1 MREGGEMPEITV
13 QGRIVQFQD
22 SVKASRRAI
31 VFLHGAG
38 GSHHTFRDQ
47 WAGMRGA
54 VRMVIPDLPGHG
66 RSGGPPL
73 ESVDACATWLVDFV
87 NEVGLDR
94 FILAGHSMGG
104 AIALQS
110 ALGSLKGLEALV
122 LLGTGARL
130 RISPVIFEGIGQRFR
145 EFAPE
150 LVGWM
155 TSAASSDLLREDITN
170 DVLSTRPDTFLAD
183 FHACNGFDVMDRLG
197 AIRVPTLVVSG
208 DDDRLTP
215 LKYGEYLATNIPGAV
230 LKIIHG
236 AGHLVM
242 LEKPN
247 EVNAVITSFVH
258 SLEG

>member
-1 MREGGEMPEITV
+1 MPEITV
-13 QGRIVQFQD
+13 QGQVVQFQD
-22 SVKASRRAI
+22 SVKASRRTI

-47 WAGMRGA
+47 WAGLKGA
-54 VRMVIPDLPGHG
+54 LRMVIPDLPGHG

-73 ESVDACATWLVDFV
+73 ESVDACAGWLADFV
-87 NEVGLDR
+87 KEIGLDR

-110 ALGSLKGLEALV
+110 ALGGLKGLEALV

-130 RISPVIFEGIGQRFR
+130 RISPVIFEGIGERFR

-150 LVGWM
+150 MVGWM
-155 TSAASSDLLREDITN
+155 TSAASSDLLREDITT
-170 DVLSTRPDTFLAD
+170 DVLSTRPATFLAD
-183 FHACNGFDVMDRLG
+183 FHACNGFDVMSRLD
-197 AIRVPTLVVSG
+197 AIRVPTLVVGG

-236 AGHLVM
+236 AGHLAM
-242 LEKPN
+242 LEQPT

>member
-1 MREGGEMPEITV
+1 MPETTI
-13 QGRIVQFQD
+13 QGQVVQFQD
-22 SVKASRRAI
+22 SLKASRRAI

-47 WAGMRGA
+47 WAGLKGVARL
-54 VRMVIPDLPGHG
+54 VIPDLPGHG
-66 RSGGPPL
+66 RSGGPPP
-73 ESVDACATWLVDFV
+73 ESVDACAAWVVEFV
-87 NEVGLDR
+87 KEIGLDR
-94 FILAGHSMGG
+94 FLLAGHSMGG
-104 AIALQS
+104 AVALQA
-110 ALGSLKGLEALV
+110 ALRGLKGLEALV
-122 LLGTGARL
+122 LIGTGARL
-130 RISPVIFEGIGQRFR
+130 RISPVIFEGIGERFR

-155 TSAASSDLLREDITN
+155 TSAAASGLLREDIAS
-170 DVLSTRPDTFLAD
+170 DVLSTRPATFLAD

-197 AIRVPTLVVSG
+197 TIRVPTLVISG

-236 AGHLVM
+236 AGHLAM
-242 LEKPN
+242 LEKAA
-247 EVNAVITSFVH
+247 EVNAVIASFVH

>member
-1 MREGGEMPEITV
+1 MHWGRAMPEMTV
-13 QGRIVQFQD
+13 QDQVVQFQD
-22 SVKASRRAI
+22 SVKASRRTI

-47 WAGMRGA
+47 WAGLKGS

-66 RSGGPPL
+66 RSGGSPL
-73 ESVDACATWLVDFV
+73 ESVDACAAWVADFV
-87 NEVGLDR
+87 NEIGLDR
-94 FILAGHSMGG
+94 FLLAGHSMGG

-110 ALGSLKGLEALV
+110 ALGGIKGLEALV

-130 RISPVIFEGIGQRFR
+130 RISPVIFEGIGERFR

-155 TSAASSDLLREDITN
+155 TSAASSDLLREDITT
-170 DVLSTRPDTFLAD
+170 DVLSTRPATFLAD
-183 FHACNGFDVMDRLG
+183 FHACNGFDVMNRLD
-197 AIRVPTLVVSG
+197 AIRVPTLVVGG

-236 AGHLVM
+236 AGHLAM
-242 LEKPN
+242 LEKPT
-247 EVNAVITSFVH
+247 EVNAVISAFVH
-258 SLEG
+258 SLE

>member
-1 MREGGEMPEITV
+1 MPETTV
-13 QGRIVQFQD
+13 QGRVVQYQD
-22 SVKASRRAI
+22 SLKASRRGV

-47 WAGMRGA
+47 WAGLKGVARL
-54 VRMVIPDLPGHG
+54 VIPDLPGHG

-73 ESVDACATWLVDFV
+73 ESVDACAAWVVEFV
-87 NEVGLDR
+87 KEIGLDR

-104 AIALQS
+104 AIALQV
-110 ALGSLKGLEALV
+110 ALGGRKGLEALV

-130 RISPVIFEGIGQRFR
+130 RISPVIFDGIGARFR

-155 TSAASSDLLREDITN
+155 TSAASSDLLREDVAS
-170 DVLSTRPDTFLAD
+170 DVLSTRPATFLAD
-183 FHACNGFDVMDRLG
+183 FHACNGFDVMNRLD
-197 AIRVPTLVVSG
+197 AIRVPTLVISG

-215 LKYGEYLATNIPGAV
+215 LKYGEYLAVNIPGAV

-236 AGHLVM
+236 VGHLAM

-258 SLEG
+258 SLE

>member
-1 MREGGEMPEITV
+1 MPEITV
-13 QGRIVQFQD
+13 QGQVVQIQD
-22 SVKASRRAI
+22 SVKASHRGI

-47 WAGMRGA
+47 WAELKGLGRL
-54 VRMVIPDLPGHG
+54 VIPDLPGHA
-66 RSGGPPL
+66 RSGGTPP
-73 ESVDACATWLVDFV
+73 ESVDAYAAWVVDFIK
-87 NEVGLDR
+87 EIRLDR
-94 FILAGHSMGG
+94 IILAGHSMGG
-104 AIALQS
+104 AIALRA
-110 ALGSLKGLEALV
+110 ALGGLKGLEALV

-130 RISPVIFEGIGQRFR
+130 RISPAIFEGIGERFR

-155 TSAASSDLLREDITN
+155 TSSASSDLLREDVTN
-170 DVLSTRPDTFLAD
+170 DVLSTRPATFLAD
-183 FHACNGFDVMDRLG
+183 FHACNGFDVMNRLD
-197 AIRVPTLVVSG
+197 AIRVPTLVISG

-236 AGHLVM
+236 AGHLAV
-242 LEKPN
+242 LEKPT

-258 SLEG
+258 SLE

>member
-1 MREGGEMPEITV
+1 MPEITV

-22 SVKASRRAI
+22 SVKASRRTI

-104 AIALQS
+104 AIALQA
-110 ALGSLKGLEALV
+110 ALGGLKGLEALV

-155 TSAASSDLLREDITN
+155 TSAASSDLLREDITK
-170 DVLSTRPDTFLAD
+170 DILSTRPDTFLAD

-197 AIRVPTLVVSG
+197 AIRVPTLVVNG

-215 LKYGEYLATNIPGAV
+215 LKYGEYLAVNIPGAV

-247 EVNAVITSFVH
+247 EVDAVITSFVH

>member
-1 MREGGEMPEITV
+1 MPEITV
-13 QGRIVQFQD
+13 QGEIVRFED
-22 SVKASRRAI
+22 SVKASRHAI

-47 WAGMRGA
+47 WAGLKGA
-54 VRMVIPDLPGHG
+54 VRLVIPDLPGHG
-66 RSGGPPL
+66 RSGGSPR
-73 ESVDACATWLVDFV
+73 ESVDACAAWLVDFL
-87 NEVGLDR
+87 EEIRLDR

-104 AIALQS
+104 AIALQA
-110 ALGSLKGLEALV
+110 ALGRLKGLEALV

-130 RISPVIFEGIGQRFR
+130 RISPVIIEGIGEQFKA
-145 EFAPE
+145 FAPE

-155 TSAASSDLLREDITN
+155 TSAASTDLLREDITK
-170 DVLSTRPDTFLAD
+170 DVLSTRPATFLAD

-197 AIRVPTLVVSG
+197 EIRVPTLVVNG

-215 LKYGEYLATNIPGAV
+215 LKYGEYLAANIPGAV
-230 LKIIHG
+230 LKIIRG

-242 LEKPN
+242 LEKPA

-258 SLEG
+258 SLEE

>member
-1 MREGGEMPEITV
+1 MPEVTV
-13 QGRIVQFQD
+13 QGEIVRFED
-22 SVKASRRAI
+22 SVKASRHAI

-47 WAGMRGA
+47 WAGLKGG

-66 RSGGPPL
+66 RSGGSPR
-73 ESVDACATWLVDFV
+73 ESVDACAAWLVDFLR
-87 NEVGLDR
+87 EIRLDR

-104 AIALQS
+104 AIALQ
-110 ALGSLKGLEALV
+110 AGLGRLKGLEALV

-130 RISPVIFEGIGQRFR
+130 RISPVIFEGIGERFK

-155 TSAASSDLLREDITN
+155 TSAASSALLRDDITK
-170 DVLSTRPDTFLAD
+170 DVISTRPAAFLAD
-183 FHACNGFDVMDRLG
+183 FRACNGFDVMDRLG
-197 AIRVPTLVVSG
+197 EIRVPTLVVNG

-215 LKYGEYLATNIPGAV
+215 LKYGEYLAANIPGAV
-230 LKIIHG
+230 LKIIRG

>member
-1 MREGGEMPEITV
+1 MPETTV
-13 QGRIVQFQD
+13 QGRVVQFQD
-22 SVKASRRAI
+22 SLKASRRRV

-47 WAGMRGA
+47 WAGLKGVARL
-54 VRMVIPDLPGHG
+54 VIPDLPGHG

-73 ESVDACATWLVDFV
+73 ESVDACAAWVVEFV
-87 NEVGLDR
+87 KEIGLDR

-104 AIALQS
+104 AIALQV
-110 ALGSLKGLEALV
+110 ALGGRKGLEALV

-130 RISPVIFEGIGQRFR
+130 RISPVIIDGIRERFR

-155 TSAASSDLLREDITN
+155 TSAASSDLLREDVTS
-170 DVLSTRPDTFLAD
+170 DVLSTRPATFLAD
-183 FHACNGFDVMDRLG
+183 FHACNGFDVMNRLD
-197 AIRVPTLVVSG
+197 AIRVPTLVING
-208 DDDRLTP
+208 DDDRLIP
-215 LKYGEYLATNIPGAV
+215 LKYGEYLAVNIPGAV

-236 AGHLVM
+236 AGHLAM
-242 LEKPN
+242 LEKAT
-247 EVNAVITSFVH
+247 EVNSVITSFVH

>member
-1 MREGGEMPEITV
+1 MPEISV
-13 QGRIVQFQD
+13 QGEVVQFQD
-22 SVKASRRAI
+22 SVKASQRTI

-47 WAGMRGA
+47 WAGLRGA

-66 RSGGPPL
+66 RSGGTPL
-73 ESVDACATWLVDFV
+73 ESVDACAAWVVDFV
-87 NEVGLDR
+87 KEIGLER
-94 FILAGHSMGG
+94 FLLAGHSMGG
-104 AIALQS
+104 AIALQA
-110 ALGSLKGLEALV
+110 ALERLKGLEALV

-130 RISPVIFEGIGQRFR
+130 RISPVIFEGIGGRFR

-155 TSAASSDLLREDITN
+155 TSASSDLLREDITN
-170 DVLSTRPDTFLAD
+170 DVLSTRPATFLAD
-183 FHACNGFDVMDRLG
+183 FHACNGFDVMSRVG
-197 AIRVPTLVVSG
+197 EIRVPTLVVNG

-215 LKYGEYLATNIPGAV
+215 LKYGEYLAANIPGAV

-236 AGHLVM
+236 AGHLAM
-242 LEKPN
+242 LEKPT
-247 EVNAVITSFVH
+247 EVNAVISSFVH

>member
-1 MREGGEMPEITV
+1 MPETTV
-13 QGRIVQFQD
+13 QGRVVQFQD
-22 SVKASRRAI
+22 SLKASRRGV

-47 WAGMRGA
+47 WAGLKGVARL
-54 VRMVIPDLPGHG
+54 VIPDLPGHG

-73 ESVDACATWLVDFV
+73 ESVDACAAWVVEFV
-87 NEVGLDR
+87 KEIGLDR

-104 AIALQS
+104 AIALQV
-110 ALGSLKGLEALV
+110 ALGGRKGLEALV

-130 RISPVIFEGIGQRFR
+130 RISPVIFDGIGERFR

-155 TSAASSDLLREDITN
+155 TSAASSELLREDVAS
-170 DVLSTRPDTFLAD
+170 DVLSTRPATFLAD
-183 FHACNGFDVMDRLG
+183 FHACNGFDVMNRLD
-197 AIRVPTLVVSG
+197 AIRVPTLVISG

-215 LKYGEYLATNIPGAV
+215 LKYGEYLAVNIPGAV

-236 AGHLVM
+236 VGHLAM
-242 LEKPN
+242 LEKPT
-247 EVNAVITSFVH
+247 EVNAVITSFIH

>member
-1 MREGGEMPEITV
+1 MPETTV
-13 QGRIVQFQD
+13 QGQVVQFQD
-22 SVKASRRAI
+22 SMKASHRTI

-47 WAGMRGA
+47 WAGLKGV
-54 VRMVIPDLPGHG
+54 VRLVIPDLPGHG
-66 RSGGPPL
+66 LSGGTPP
-73 ESVDACATWLVDFV
+73 ESVDDYAAWVVEFV
-87 NEVGLDR
+87 KEVGLDR
-94 FILAGHSMGG
+94 FLLAGHSMGG
-104 AIALQS
+104 AIALQA
-110 ALGSLKGLEALV
+110 ALGSLKGLEALI

-130 RISPVIFEGIGQRFR
+130 RISPVIFEGIGERFR

-170 DVLSTRPDTFLAD
+170 DVLSTRPATFLAD
-183 FHACNGFDVMDRLG
+183 FHACNGFDVMNRLS

-236 AGHLVM
+236 AGHLSM
-242 LEKPN
+242 LEKPT
-247 EVNAVITSFVH
+247 EINAVITSFIH
-258 SLEG
+258 SLE

>member
-1 MREGGEMPEITV
+1 
-13 QGRIVQFQD
+13 
-22 SVKASRRAI
+22 
-31 VFLHGAG
+31 
-38 GSHHTFRDQ
+38 
-47 WAGMRGA
+47 
-54 VRMVIPDLPGHG
+54 
-66 RSGGPPL
+66 
-73 ESVDACATWLVDFV
+73 VDACAAWLVDFLR
-87 NEVGLDR
+87 EIRLDR

-110 ALGSLKGLEALV
+110 ALERIKGLEALV

-130 RISPVIFEGIGQRFR
+130 RISPVIFEGIGERFK

-155 TSAASSDLLREDITN
+155 TSAASSALLRDDITK
-170 DVLSTRPDTFLAD
+170 DVISTRPASFLTD

-197 AIRVPTLVVSG
+197 EIRVPTLVVNG

-215 LKYGEYLATNIPGAV
+215 LKYGEYLAANIPGAV
-230 LKIIHG
+230 LKIIRG

-258 SLEG
+258 SLE